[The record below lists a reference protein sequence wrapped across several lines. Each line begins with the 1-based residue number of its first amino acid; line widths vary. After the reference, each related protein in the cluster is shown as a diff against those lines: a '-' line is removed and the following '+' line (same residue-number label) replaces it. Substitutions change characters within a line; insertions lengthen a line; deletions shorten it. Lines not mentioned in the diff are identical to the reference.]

1 MHAPSPSLTGIH
13 AVIVDDHADTR
24 TLVSEVLTYAGASV
38 IVAASAREA
47 ASLLDGADVVVT
59 DYAMPGETGLWL
71 LERVRERRYPIPVI
85 VVTGYAD
92 LYAKELR
99 TAPFARVL
107 GKPIDP
113 TILLEEMRVRAETAP
128 RPHIDDVHKAAG
140 LSGDDIP
147 ASK

>member
-1 MHAPSPSLTGIH
+1 MHDPSPPLAGIH

-113 TILLEEMRVRAETAP
+113 WQLCET
-128 RPHIDDVHKAAG
+128 VAAVLRG
-140 LSGDDIP
+140 G
-147 ASK
+147 

>member
-24 TLVSEVLTYAGASV
+24 TLVSEVLTSEGASV

-113 TILLEEMRVRAETAP
+113 WQLCET
-128 RPHIDDVHKAAG
+128 VAAVLRG
-140 LSGDDIP
+140 G
-147 ASK
+147 

>member
-1 MHAPSPSLTGIH
+1 MHAPSPSLAGIH

-113 TILLEEMRVRAETAP
+113 WQLCET
-128 RPHIDDVHKAAG
+128 VAAVLRG
-140 LSGDDIP
+140 G
-147 ASK
+147 

>member
-113 TILLEEMRVRAETAP
+113 WQLCET
-128 RPHIDDVHKAAG
+128 VAAVLRG
-140 LSGDDIP
+140 G
-147 ASK
+147 

>member
-38 IVAASAREA
+38 TVAASAREA

-113 TILLEEMRVRAETAP
+113 WQLCET
-128 RPHIDDVHKAAG
+128 VAAVLRRG
-140 LSGDDIP
+140 
-147 ASK
+147 

>member
-47 ASLLDGADVVVT
+47 ASLLDGADIVVT

-113 TILLEEMRVRAETAP
+113 WQLCET
-128 RPHIDDVHKAAG
+128 VAAVLRG
-140 LSGDDIP
+140 G
-147 ASK
+147 

>member
-113 TILLEEMRVRAETAP
+113 WQLCET
-128 RPHIDDVHKAAG
+128 VAAVLRRG
-140 LSGDDIP
+140 
-147 ASK
+147 